1 MIRIRQFQPILAVL
15 TLTCLWGCLS
25 QIDLPAPPSDA
36 ENIAITA
43 TLRQDIPSV
52 LDVRVVRIDNFSGF
66 SAPIPIDNAI
76 IFLRDAQGN
85 EAFVPLRFSGQYQRV
100 LQDTDTD
107 ITIEAGRSYQLVVS
121 LGNGKVYTSEFEQLN
136 SVPQASAIR
145 FGVETREAINETG
158 NIVDQNFVRFF
169 IDTPLR
175 TNGSDRKAV
184 LKWDMEGVY
193 KIVESVPENVQIPN
207 QKTCYVFQDLQLER
221 PVVFNGNES
230 GKEVLERQFII
241 EERVDSRFAQGF
253 YLVVRQQAITEG
265 AFDYWESIRKVVD
278 RSGNFF
284 DEPPGKIRGNFS
296 NLDNPDEDVF
306 GYFSATQEDTIRLYI
321 PPSSLDLTIFPECPS
336 IIPQG
341 QDPPRAFCL
350 DCLLLRNSTTQKP
363 EFWIE

>member
-1 MIRIRQFQPILAVL
+1 MIRIKQLQSILAL
-15 TLTCLWGCLS
+15 LALLGLGGCLS

-43 TLRQDIPSV
+43 TLRKDALSV
-52 LDVRVVRIDNFSGF
+52 LDVRVVQVDNFSGF

-76 IFLRDAQGN
+76 IFLKDDLGN
-85 EAFVPLRFSGQYQRV
+85 ESFVPLRFSGQYQRV
-100 LQDTDTD
+100 LQGGEGEVVV
-107 ITIEAGRSYQLVVS
+107 EAGRSYQLEVN
-121 LGNGKVYTSEFEQLN
+121 LGTGKVYTSSFEPLSN
-136 SVPQASAIR
+136 VPKASALSYS
-145 FGVETREAINETG
+145 VETREAINESG

-175 TNGSDRKAV
+175 TNGADTKAV
-184 LKWDMEGVY
+184 LKWDMEGVH
-193 KIVESVPENVQIPN
+193 KIVESVPANVQVPN
-207 QKTCYVFQDLQLER
+207 QKTCYIFEDLQLER

-230 GKEVLERQFII
+230 GKEVLEKQFII

-306 GYFSATQEDTIRLYI
+306 GYFTPVQEDTIRLYI
-321 PPSSLDLTIFPECPS
+321 PPSALDVVIFPECPAT
-336 IIPQG
+336 IPEG
-341 QDPPRAFCL
+341 QEPPRAFCF
-350 DCLLLRNSTTQKP
+350 DCLLLRNSTTQRP
-363 EFWIE
+363 DFWIE